1 MKINIVACGVIK
13 NAHLENL
20 MYYYTKQLKQFSVNI
35 IQINVKNLNNNQ
47 ANAKVLQ
54 TLDSFNQSYNILLD
68 ENGKQLTSL
77 QFANSLQ
84 SLTNYKNINFA
95 IGPNDGFNQQAKQY
109 ANLLLGLSKFT
120 FPHKL
125 ARLMLIEQIY
135 RAESIINNLPYHKQ

>member
-13 NAHLENL
+13 NTNLENL
-20 MYYYTKQLKQFSVNI
+20 IYYYTKQLKKFSTNI

-47 ANAKVLQ
+47 ANAKLLQ
-54 TLDSFNQSYNILLD
+54 TLQGFNHSYNILLD

-77 QFANSLQ
+77 KFASTLQ
-84 SLTNYKNINFA
+84 SLTTYKNINFA
-95 IGPNDGFNQQAKQY
+95 IGPNNGFNQQAKQY
-109 ANLLLGLSKFT
+109 ANLLLGLSAFT
-120 FPHKL
+120 LPHKL